1 MSAISARLRQPI
13 HWWRAFAVMN
23 ALQPA
28 LQTNLAPADL
38 LMLFLRADTSD
49 ATRIRIDDGNVLE
62 NATSDDGQAIL
73 QPLGGDYD
81 LISQYIRQELEK

>member
-1 MSAISARLRQPI
+1 
-13 HWWRAFAVMN
+13 
-23 ALQPA
+23 
-28 LQTNLAPADL
+28 
-38 LMLFLRADTSD
+38 MLFLRADTGG

-73 QPLGGDYD
+73 QPIGGDYD